1 MNDPGNPLARALN
14 LGVLAGAWLI
24 VPGDGREEWWREWR
38 GELWQAR
45 QEHACDGA
53 VSWRSERVLLRF
65 CLGAYQDA
73 ICVRRLHTRTRTVHR
88 VRFGAAW

>member
-38 GELWQAR
+38 GECQRGIPYQPESAAEPAR
-45 QEHACDGA
+45 QGGLDIND
-53 VSWRSERVLLRF
+53 RVH
-65 CLGAYQDA
+65 G
-73 ICVRRLHTRTRTVHR
+73 
-88 VRFGAAW
+88 